1 MQHFRRWSTAWFGC
15 LLGCHFFCAAE
26 PGTAPVGAALLKTD
40 ILLVLAHPDDETGAV
55 STIAQ
60 YALNRNARISAV
72 YCTRGEGG
80 GNAVGTQFGPALGIL
95 REAELREALA
105 KLGVRSAYFLDAEDF
120 AYTEDL
126 RISLERWDHLERLKR
141 LVRLVRALQP
151 EVILTQDPAPRPGQH
166 GNHQAAGVMALE
178 AFDAAADPQR
188 FPEQWTHEGLT
199 LWRPRKLYWSG
210 PAGTGATISG
220 PELLADGR
228 PIAGVIASALAS
240 HRSQGFGRFTPSPW
254 MWAPQSWTLV
264 KSVVPFST
272 VETNFFRGLPVAE
285 DAPDRL
291 LAPGDDT
298 PPQGL
303 NLRFRARSAVEDY
316 LQVCQEQ
323 RIQHATQLFAAD
335 IPVVAGEASPVNL
348 WVQNPE
354 SRGLNAEIHLSAP
367 TGWELAT
374 NLHMR
379 FSPSRTNLNTFWVTA
394 PAGKLADENLDL
406 LARVEGRELR
416 TSVRLHP
423 VPHLIIPHTQAPL
436 PFDAVDANA
445 AWSALPAQ
453 TIAFTHVWEGKVRDA
468 ADSSA
473 VFRVAHDA
481 TNFYFEIRVRDDSV
495 VSNLSPSDIRGHWR
509 TDSVELC
516 IDPHPGSSHTLGCFK
531 LGIVPFDSTGHVGGA
546 RDADANP
553 GPAHETCPG
562 TRLISW
568 KTDDGYAV
576 RASIPRME
584 AGIPDGDQTRIGFN
598 VLVYDADQTGAAIG
612 DNLNKSRIAWSPRSG
627 VQGRP
632 EDWGRADLH

>member
-1 MQHFRRWSTAWFGC
+1 MQPFHRWAAAYLGF
-15 LLGCHFFCAAE
+15 LLACYTTSADDPANRQDRADF
-26 PGTAPVGAALLKTD
+26 LKTD
-40 ILLVLAHPDDETGAV
+40 ILLVFAHPDDETGAA

-141 LVRLVRALQP
+141 LVRLVRALRP

-210 PAGTGATISG
+210 PSGTGATISG
-220 PELLADGR
+220 PELLRDGR
-228 PIAGVIASALAS
+228 PIAEVIASALAS
-240 HRSQGFGRFTPSPW
+240 HRSQGFGHFTPSPW
-254 MWAPQSWTLV
+254 MRAPQSWTLV
-264 KSVVPFST
+264 KSVVPFAT
-272 VETNFFRGLPVAE
+272 DETNFFRGLPVTE

-303 NLRFRARSAVEDY
+303 SLRFRARSAVEAY
-316 LQVCQEQ
+316 FQVCQEQ
-323 RIQHATQLFAAD
+323 RIQHATQSFAAD
-335 IPVVAGEASPVNL
+335 IPVVAGEASPVKL
-348 WVQNPE
+348 WVQNPV
-354 SRGLNAEIHLSAP
+354 SRGFNAEVFLSAP
-367 TGWELAT
+367 IGWELAT

-379 FSPSRTNLNTFWVTA
+379 FSPSKTNLNTFWVTA
-394 PAGKLADENLDL
+394 PAGKFADENLDL
-406 LARVEGRELR
+406 SARVEGREFQ

-423 VPHLIIPHTQAPL
+423 VPHLLIPHTQTPL
-436 PFDAVDANA
+436 LVDAA
-445 AWSALPAQ
+445 DGDPAWAALPTQA
-453 TIAFTHVWEGKVRDA
+453 IAFTNVWEGKVRDA

-473 VFRVAHDA
+473 VFRVAYDTTH
-481 TNFYFEIRVRDDSV
+481 FYFEIRVRDDSV
-495 VSNLSPSDIRGHWR
+495 VSNLLPTDIRGHWR

-516 IDPHPGSSHTLGCFK
+516 IDPHPGSPHTMGCFK

-562 TRLISW
+562 TRLNSW
-568 KTDDGYAV
+568 KTDNGYAV
-576 RASIPRME
+576 RAVIPRSE
-584 AGIPDGDQTRIGFN
+584 AGILDGDLHRIGFN

-612 DNLNKSRIAWSPRSG
+612 DNINKSRIAWSPRSG

-632 EDWGRADLH
+632 EDWGRADLR